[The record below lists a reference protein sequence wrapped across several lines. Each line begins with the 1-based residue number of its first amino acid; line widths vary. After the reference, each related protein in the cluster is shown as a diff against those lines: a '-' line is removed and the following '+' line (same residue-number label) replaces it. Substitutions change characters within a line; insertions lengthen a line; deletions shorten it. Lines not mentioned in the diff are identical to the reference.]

1 MHPACTTVYPIFSVC
16 VCVLVAAAS
25 TTLEDSAI
33 TEISPKYSAL
43 TILAYFR
50 VLLCFLPVEMHVQ
63 FGCYTVCWGVIR
75 GTQTLAA
82 PLVTAA
88 IIEEALVWVQTGY
101 SLLSEFVQ
109 AFRSG
114 QVANIP
120 LFNKPS
126 FFFGYAILCIKL
138 PA

>member
-1 MHPACTTVYPIFSVC
+1 M
-16 VCVLVAAAS
+16 VAAAS

-88 IIEEALVWVQTGY
+88 IIEAALVWVQTGY

-114 QVANIP
+114 QVANNP
-120 LFNKPS
+120 LFYKPS
-126 FFFGYAILCIKL
+126 FFGYAILCIKL